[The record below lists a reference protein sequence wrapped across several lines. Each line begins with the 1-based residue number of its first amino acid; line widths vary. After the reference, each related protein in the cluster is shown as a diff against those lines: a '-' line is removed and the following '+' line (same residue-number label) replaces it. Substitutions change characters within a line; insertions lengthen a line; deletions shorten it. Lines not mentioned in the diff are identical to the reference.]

1 MVNNYGYDK
10 TNSKS
15 IESYTKKLIGKTFRD
30 VIDEED
36 AVKERVEEYNYQE
49 ELNEKNKGNL
59 GHIIEENYFGYKKIM
74 TQDQIF
80 MKQELN

>member
-36 AVKERVEEYNYQE
+36 VVKERVEEYNYQE
-49 ELNEKNKGNL
+49 KLN
-59 GHIIEENYFGYKKIM
+59 KK
-74 TQDQIF
+74 
-80 MKQELN
+80 K